1 MSERYYYTIE
11 QNKVDKLYM
20 YLTYFDELT
29 YDPSKAYQFNT
40 EEETKKFMKENNIS
54 EKDFHIQRMY
64 TES

>member
-20 YLTYFDELT
+20 YLTYFNELT

-40 EEETKKFMKENNIS
+40 EEEAKKFMKENNTS
-54 EKDFHIQRMY
+54 EHDFHIQRMY